1 MNKRKERKFI
11 IQALL
16 LITGVAILI
25 YTYTSKDEKT
35 TDQSS
40 NTSNQSSIS
49 IQNDQDDGDGADVFY
64 NIKYSGLDLAG
75 NRYILNAKKAKTDKN
90 NEELIKMDF
99 VDAVFYFKDG
109 TELIVY
115 SEKGIYNNKTLD
127 IVFIENVEAEYEES
141 KLFSQKAEY
150 SNNKNYVVISNNVSI
165 KSDKGDLYADKLFFD
180 IEKKTLKIS
189 SLNDGKIDAYID
201 VKWKKDLEY

>member
-16 LITGVAILI
+16 LIMGVAILI
-25 YTYTSKDEKT
+25 YTYTSKDVKIK
-35 TDQSS
+35 DQSS

-49 IQNDQDDGDGADVFY
+49 IQNDQDDCDGADVFY

-127 IVFIENVEAEYEES
+127 IVFTENVEAEYEES

-165 KSDKGDLYADKLFFD
+165 KSEKGNLYADKLFFD

-201 VKWKKDLEY
+201 VK

>member
-1 MNKRKERKFI
+1 MNKRKERKII

-16 LITGVAILI
+16 LVMGIAILI
-25 YTYTSKDEKT
+25 YTYTNKDVKI

-40 NTSNQSSIS
+40 NISNQSSFN

-127 IVFIENVEAEYEES
+127 IVFTENVEAEYEES
-141 KLFSQKAEY
+141 KLFSQRAEY
-150 SNNKNYVVISNNVSI
+150 SNNKNFVVISNNVSI
-165 KSDKGDLYADKLFFD
+165 KNEKGNLYADKLFFD

>member
-1 MNKRKERKFI
+1 MNKRKERKII

-16 LITGVAILI
+16 LVMGIAILI
-25 YTYTSKDEKT
+25 YTYTNKDVKI

-40 NTSNQSSIS
+40 NISNQSSFN
-49 IQNDQDDGDGADVFY
+49 IQNDQDDGDGADVSY
-64 NIKYSGLDLAG
+64 NIKYFGLDLAG

-90 NEELIKMDF
+90 NEELIKMNF

-127 IVFIENVEAEYEES
+127 IVFTENVEAEYEES

-165 KSDKGDLYADKLFFD
+165 KSEKGNLYADKLFFD

-201 VKWKKDLEY
+201 VK

>member
-1 MNKRKERKFI
+1 MNKRKERKII

-16 LITGVAILI
+16 LVMGIAILI
-25 YTYTSKDEKT
+25 YTYTNKDVKI

-40 NTSNQSSIS
+40 NISNQSSFN

-127 IVFIENVEAEYEES
+127 IVFTENVEAEYEES
-141 KLFSQKAEY
+141 KLFSQRAEY

-165 KSDKGDLYADKLFFD
+165 KSEKGNLYADKLFFD

>member
-16 LITGVAILI
+16 LVMGIAILI
-25 YTYTSKDEKT
+25 YTYTSKDVKI
-35 TDQSS
+35 TDQYS
-40 NTSNQSSIS
+40 NTSNQSSINM
-49 IQNDQDDGDGADVFY
+49 QNDQDDGDGSDVFT
-64 NIKYSGLDLAG
+64 NIRYSGLDLSG

-90 NEELIKMDF
+90 NEEIIKMEF

-109 TELIVY
+109 SELVIY
-115 SEKGIYNNKTLD
+115 SDKGIYNNKTLD
-127 IVFIENVEAEYEES
+127 IVFTENVEAEYEES

>member
-16 LITGVAILI
+16 LVMGIAILI
-25 YTYTSKDEKT
+25 YTYTSKDVKI

-40 NTSNQSSIS
+40 IISNQSNIN

-90 NEELIKMDF
+90 NEELINMDF

-127 IVFIENVEAEYEES
+127 IVFTENVEAEYEES
-141 KLFSQKAEY
+141 KLFSQRAEY
-150 SNNKNYVVISNNVSI
+150 SNNKNFVVISNNVSI
-165 KSDKGDLYADKLFFD
+165 KNEKGNLYADKLFFD

-201 VKWKKDLEY
+201 VK